1 MDTDYSKAFYVLV
14 AYTQWKMLKEKGVI
28 LVSISMCLVIWKHWG
43 RLVYFSSFISAIL
56 INSVLDNLKLHNSK
70 MQADNRN
77 FPLKSQSFF
86 ASLCERHLDPH
97 TVFFGRMLPN
107 TWNLTATCGVH
118 YAHLKLYAFL
128 LHSTLLSAGHAIEFF
143 CSMFLVC

>member
-1 MDTDYSKAFYVLV
+1 MRYKHIWRHYSKALYILA
-14 AYTQWKMLKEKGVI
+14 AYTPWKKLKEKGVI

-43 RLVYFSSFISAIL
+43 RFVYFPSFISAIL
-56 INSVLDNLKLHNSK
+56 INLALDNFKLYISK
-70 MQADNRN
+70 MQADHHN

-86 ASLCERHLDPH
+86 
-97 TVFFGRMLPN
+97 GRMLPD

-128 LHSTLLSAGHAIEFF
+128 WHLILPNAGHTIEFF
-143 CSMFLVC
+143 CSMLLVCWPSWSFVS